1 MKFRK
6 SRYFLGAKQR
16 QRRWPLR
23 VVVVGLIFAVLL
35 IGGMVFV
42 RQYYAENLK
51 PVSSSA
57 ESQEIT
63 IKSGT
68 LAPAIAT
75 QLKEAGLI
83 RSEAAFLWY
92 VKSKNASEKILAG
105 TYRLQPNLST
115 SEIVSILTKGK
126 VATELVTILPGQ
138 RIDQVRETLISSG
151 FSTASVDRALQPK
164 LYKDN
169 PALVDKPDSASLE
182 GYIYPES
189 FLRNSSTRPEDVIE
203 GALNEM
209 NSKLTPEIRA
219 AFAAR
224 GLSVYEGIILASIV
238 EQEAYKLEDRNRVAQ
253 VFYSRLALGMRLES
267 DPTAKYGAILA
278 GKTCPSSCN
287 SFPSAYN
294 TYQIDGLPPTPISN
308 VSNSSLLA
316 VAKPAN
322 TDWLFFVA
330 GDDGTT
336 HFSRTLE
343 EHESLTKQYCTTLC
357 GN

>member
-1 MKFRK
+1 MKVHKR
-6 SRYFLGAKQR
+6 RYFLGTKQR

-23 VVVVGLIFAVLL
+23 VVMVALVASLVLM
-35 IGGMVFV
+35 GGMVFV

-51 PVSSSA
+51 PVSAST
-57 ESQEIT
+57 ESKEII
-63 IKSGT
+63 IKPGT

-75 QLKEAGLI
+75 QLHEAGLI
-83 RSEAAFLWY
+83 RSKNAFLWY

-105 TYRLQPNLST
+105 TYRLQPSLST

-138 RIDQVRETLISSG
+138 RIDQVRETLITAG
-151 FSTASVDRALQPK
+151 FSAASVDRALQPK

-189 FLRNSSTRPEDVIE
+189 FLRNSSTRPEDIIE
-203 GALNEM
+203 GSLNEM
-209 NSKLTPEIRA
+209 NGKLTPEIRA

-238 EQEAYKLEDRNRVAQ
+238 EQEAFKQEDRNQVAQ
-253 VFYSRLALGMRLES
+253 VFYTRLAAGMRLES

-278 GKTCPSSCN
+278 GAKPSVSY
-287 SFPSAYN
+287 SSPYN
-294 TYQIDGLPPTPISN
+294 TYEIYGLPPTPISN

-322 TDWLFFVA
+322 TDWVYFVA

-336 HFSRTLE
+336 HFSRTLA
-343 EHESLTKQYCTTLC
+343 EHEALTEQYCTTLC